1 MPRADFDRDLR
12 LLQDDILLLG
22 SMVEKAVVR
31 AVDALKR
38 RDLEESRR
46 IVAEDEA
53 INRKRYQIE
62 KQVTVLIAGQQPL
75 AGDLRRLIVATHVAV
90 ELERIGDYAQ
100 GIARI
105 SLQMGGEPPLK
116 PLVDI
121 PRMSELATGMLRRS
135 LDALVNQDIVSAH
148 AVCNDDDKVDEIYSR
163 VHRELIQMMI
173 EDPST
178 VERATYL
185 IWVTHDLERIAD
197 RATNISERVIYMVTG
212 ELVEINVSTF

>member
-1 MPRADFDRDLR
+1 MPRAEFDRELR
-12 LLQDDILLLG
+12 LLQDDLLLMG
-22 SMVEKAVVR
+22 SMVEKAIVR

-38 RDLEESRR
+38 RDLEESRQ

-62 KQVTVLIAGQQPL
+62 RQVIALIAAQQPM
-75 AGDLRRLIVATHVAV
+75 AGDLRRLIAASHVAV
-90 ELERIGDYAQ
+90 ELERIGDYAE

-105 SLQMGGEPPLK
+105 SLQMGDEPPLK

-121 PRMSELATGMLRRS
+121 PRMTDLATDMLRRS
-135 LDALVNQDIVSAH
+135 LDALVNQDIVSSH
-148 AVCNDDDKVDEIYSR
+148 AVCDDDDKVDAIYNLL
-163 VHRELIQMMI
+163 HNELVQMMI
-173 EDPST
+173 SDPTT

-197 RATNISERVIYMVTG
+197 RATNIAERVIFMVTG
-212 ELVEINVSTF
+212 EMVEINVGSY

>member
-1 MPRADFDRDLR
+1 MPRAEFDRELR
-12 LLQDDILLLG
+12 LLQDDLLLMG
-22 SMVEKAVVR
+22 SMVEKAIVR

-38 RDLEESRR
+38 RDLEESRQ
-46 IVAEDEA
+46 IVLEDEA

-62 KQVTVLIAGQQPL
+62 RQVVALVAAQQPI
-75 AGDLRRLIVATHVAV
+75 AGDLRRLIAASHVAV

-105 SLQMGGEPPLK
+105 SLQMGDEPPLK

-121 PRMSELATGMLRRS
+121 PRMTDLATNMLRRS
-135 LDALVNQDIVSAH
+135 LDALVNQDVVSSH
-148 AVCNDDDKVDEIYSR
+148 AVCDDDDKVDEIYDFL
-163 VHRELIQMMI
+163 HKELIQMMI
-173 EDPST
+173 ADPTT

-197 RATNISERVIYMVTG
+197 RATNIAERVIYMVTG
-212 ELVEINVSTF
+212 EMVEINVSTF